1 MTNMIANVFPFQM
14 KALGTDGISF
24 LSKVTQLGLDS
35 EVLVPQFSSQP

>member
-1 MTNMIANVFPFQM
+1 MTNTVANAFSFQV